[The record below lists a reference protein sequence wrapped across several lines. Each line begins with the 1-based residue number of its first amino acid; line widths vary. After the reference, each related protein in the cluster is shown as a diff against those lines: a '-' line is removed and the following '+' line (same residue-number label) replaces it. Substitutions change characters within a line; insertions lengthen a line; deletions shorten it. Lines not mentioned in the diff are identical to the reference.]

1 MQLSPRPIPLPAA
14 LFDAVM
20 AAEGNITL
28 VIVVAAIVVVL
39 GGRVVGTAVHIGK
52 YNRQNHIPSV
62 TTEQSAGPE
71 HTIKRAGGLNRHA
84 GKRWRAK
91 YAIRLATVPS
101 FFHSLIIGGRLL
113 RMPRS
118 Q

>member
-1 MQLSPRPIPLPAA
+1 
-14 LFDAVM
+14 M
-20 AAEGNITL
+20 AAEGNRTL

-84 GKRWRAK
+84 GKRRWAK

-101 FFHSLIIGGRLL
+101 FFFR
-113 RMPRS
+113 
-118 Q
+118 